1 MRDVFVTGT
10 GMTPFGKFPDATA
23 GSMAMSVVRAALADS
38 GISADDVGMVFYA
51 NAIGGLVTGQEMI
64 RGQVALQGSGLDGL
78 PIINVE
84 NACAS
89 ASSAFHLAWMSV
101 ASGQTD
107 IAIAVGSEK
116 MTHPD
121 KRVTFAA
128 IGTAR
133 DLGNEETFGAGEPA
147 DTARSPFMD
156 IYAAF
161 AEDYRART
169 DATEADFA
177 AVAVKN
183 QRFGSRNNNAQYGAE
198 LTIEDVL
205 ASRTVAGQ
213 LRLLMCSPI
222 GDGAAAVVVS
232 ADPGR
237 DRSAVRVLA
246 TAMASAQKGQQ
257 RTPVERAA
265 SAAYE
270 QAGVGPGD
278 IDVAEVHDATAPA
291 ELVIYEELGMADRG
305 SGVALIRSGATDLG
319 GSIPVNTS
327 GGLLSRGH
335 PIGATGCA
343 QLVELTEQLRGRS
356 GARQV
361 SGANVGLAENAGG
374 HLHGDVAT
382 AVVTILSAS

>member
-1 MRDVFVTGT
+1 MRDVFIAGT

-23 GSMAMSVVRAALADS
+23 GSMALAAVSEALGDG
-38 GISADDVGMVFYA
+38 GISANAVGMVFYA

-89 ASSAFHLAWMSV
+89 ASSAFHLAWMSG

-107 IAIAVGSEK
+107 MAIAIGAEK

-133 DLGNEETFGAGEPA
+133 DLGSEDRPGDRDPA
-147 DTARSPFMD
+147 AFARSPFMD
-156 IYAAF
+156 IYADF
-161 AEDYRART
+161 AEDYRSRT

-183 QRFGSRNNNAQYGAE
+183 QRFGSYNDNAQYGAE

-213 LRLLMCSPI
+213 LKLLMCSPI
-222 GDGAAAVVVS
+222 GDGAVTVVVS
-232 ADPGR
+232 ADPGP
-237 DRSAVRVLA
+237 DRSAVRVIA
-246 TAMASAQKGQQ
+246 TAMASAQDAQQ
-257 RTPVERAA
+257 RTPVER
-265 SAAYE
+265 
-270 QAGVGPGD
+270 
-278 IDVAEVHDATAPA
+278 
-291 ELVIYEELGMADRG
+291 
-305 SGVALIRSGATDLG
+305 G
-319 GSIPVNTS
+319 G
-327 GGLLSRGH
+327 
-335 PIGATGCA
+335 
-343 QLVELTEQLRGRS
+343 
-356 GARQV
+356 
-361 SGANVGLAENAGG
+361 
-374 HLHGDVAT
+374 
-382 AVVTILSAS
+382 